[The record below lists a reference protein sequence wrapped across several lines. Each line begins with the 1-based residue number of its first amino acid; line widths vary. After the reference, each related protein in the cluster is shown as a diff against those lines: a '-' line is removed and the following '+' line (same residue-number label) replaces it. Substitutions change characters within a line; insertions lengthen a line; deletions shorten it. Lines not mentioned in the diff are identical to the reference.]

1 MKPELTV
8 VVPARNA
15 SATIGDQ
22 LDALLGQQCERP
34 WELIVVDNGSADD
47 TPSIVAQ
54 YAERDGRVRLLT
66 ANGVRSA
73 AFSRN
78 AGISAARSEAIAC
91 CDADDIVAPGWL
103 RAMSEAL
110 ERAELVAGRIDVH
123 RLNPEW
129 LAATRGTAIER
140 GPGDFMGLCQF
151 AHGAN
156 MGVRKSVIERFG
168 GFDEQLPIGED
179 IELSHRLERGGV
191 RLFYADNA
199 VVFFRYRATFR
210 DLWQQSRSFGRAQ
223 PTLAR
228 VVGAADSST
237 DGQELRRWAWLAR
250 SVPLLRTREGRARW
264 VWTAGGRVG
273 RIEARLRPQ
282 REYFATVRSAP
293 KAHP

>member
-199 VVFFRYRATFR
+199 VVFDPKLDKHHHFV
-210 DLWQQSRSFGRAQ
+210 DEEDGSIHDVPWEKVQVCNIQSLRGYVIHDYQ
-223 PTLAR
+223 
-228 VVGAADSST
+228 VVMHG
-237 DGQELRRWAWLAR
+237 
-250 SVPLLRTREGRARW
+250 V
-264 VWTAGGRVG
+264 
-273 RIEARLRPQ
+273 
-282 REYFATVRSAP
+282 
-293 KAHP
+293 KKK